1 MIVGRRALLGL
12 LGTAALAL
20 GTGPRGLGRPVSR
33 SPREAERLRRRL
45 AVPAL
50 AAGWNGPEGPE
61 ETCAG
66 LRMAGASARVEPGDC
81 WHWGS
86 ITKPATATLIARVE
100 AGELAWDEPLAARL
114 GPLLPRASASRWH
127 PQWRGLTLLHLLSHR
142 SGFARLDNDPEMD
155 AFPPEEADPRA
166 SRLALTGLTLARPP
180 EAAPGARFI
189 YSNRNYIV
197 AAAML
202 EAATG
207 RPWEDLMRERLFAPL
222 AMEGAGFGPPE
233 LFPRLLIPA
242 KPIRANRRR
251 FPRSSRS
258 ATPGGQASAASPIPR
273 RAPAGQPRRGRPRR
287 AAPRAHGRDDPL
299 SRSPSHPRPAAAP
312 GDMGP
317 AAHPALRRRLRTGLG
332 RARRWQPVA
341 RWQQQ
346 PVDRASADNRIRIAR
361 AGHQLGRPHAAGRP
375 ARNRARQLK
384 HPPRLRLPATPCT
397 GPRRLTQSIS

>member
-1 MIVGRRALLGL
+1 VLPPASSRAI
-12 LGTAALAL
+12 A
-20 GTGPRGLGRPVSR
+20 GTGAR
-33 SPREAERLRRRL
+33 SPSPPPPPSSRA
-45 AVPAL
+45 
-50 AAGWNGPEGPE
+50 
-61 ETCAG
+61 
-66 LRMAGASARVEPGDC
+66 
-81 WHWGS
+81 
-86 ITKPATATLIARVE
+86 VE

-258 ATPGGQASAASPIPR
+258 ATPGGQASAASPIP
-273 RAPAGQPRRGRPRR
+273 PACPRRTTP
-287 AAPRAHGRDDPL
+287 PW
-299 SRSPSHPRPAAAP
+299 PA
-312 GDMGP
+312 
-317 AAHPALRRRLRTGLG
+317 
-332 RARRWQPVA
+332 
-341 RWQQQ
+341 
-346 PVDRASADNRIRIAR
+346 
-361 AGHQLGRPHAAGRP
+361 
-375 ARNRARQLK
+375 
-384 HPPRLRLPATPCT
+384 PPRGSTRPW
-397 GPRRLTQSIS
+397 PR

>member
-1 MIVGRRALLGL
+1 VLPPASSRAI
-12 LGTAALAL
+12 A
-20 GTGPRGLGRPVSR
+20 GTGAR
-33 SPREAERLRRRL
+33 SPSPPPPPSSRA
-45 AVPAL
+45 
-50 AAGWNGPEGPE
+50 
-61 ETCAG
+61 
-66 LRMAGASARVEPGDC
+66 
-81 WHWGS
+81 
-86 ITKPATATLIARVE
+86 VE

-180 EAAPGARFI
+180 EAPPGARFI

-233 LFPRLLIPA
+233 LFPALPDPT
-242 KPIRANRRR
+242 KPIRAHRRR
-251 FPRSSRS
+251 FP
-258 ATPGGQASAASPIPR
+258 
-273 RAPAGQPRRGRPRR
+273 APAGRPRLVAGPAR
-287 AAPRAHGRDDPL
+287 RPP
-299 SRSPSHPRPAAAP
+299 SPGVPPQDNPAVA
-312 GDMGP
+312 GP
-317 AAHPALRRRLRTGLG
+317 AARLHAPMAAMIRFLEAHRTRAPLLRPATWDRLHTPPFGGTYALGWVVRGDGSLWHDGSNNLWTAQVRITGSG
-332 RARRWQPVA
+332 SRALATNWG
-341 RWQQQ
+341 
-346 PVDRASADNRIRIAR
+346 D
-361 AGHQLGRPHAAGRP
+361 HAAGRP

-384 HPPRLRLPATPCT
+384 HPPRLRLPAALAR
-397 GPRRLTQSIS
+397 GPGA